1 MIFQMVM
8 RKKDN
13 GVIKKGGD
21 GLINESLVGWC
32 LETSVPSLVEEIRW

>member
-1 MIFQMVM
+1 M

-13 GVIKKGGD
+13 GVIKKGED

-32 LETSVPSLVEEIRW
+32 LESSVSSLVEEIRW